1 MVLHRVAAVVLPLC
15 CNPLYA
21 GDEPFES
28 SQFIV
33 PRTDETADETP
44 ASVAHSLDEIVVI
57 GNEPPAIG
65 TLHLDQPSQ
74 IGSRL
79 DVPLQDLP
87 ASVEIIDRDSM
98 QQRGNRTILEAVE
111 GATGMSNITTP
122 GDGAAAFSSRGFS
135 GNNSVL
141 QLYNGTRFYVGASTF
156 TLPLDIWHLE
166 RVEVLKGPASVLYGE
181 GAIGAAI
188 NLVTRSPSR
197 ESQEFEALASYGS
210 WDTIRLGLG
219 SGGPLVDDLYYR
231 IDASR
236 QSSEGFV
243 DRADYERY
251 TLASSLLWDVSE
263 RLSLTL
269 AFDYWKNDDAAY
281 FGTPFINGGI
291 DPRTRKLNYN
301 ILDSKALY
309 EDYWARLKLDW
320 AVAETFTLHNELYAY
335 VADRHW
341 RNLENYTFV
350 PATGRVNRTGFLE
363 ILHDQRQVGDRL
375 EALFTHRLFGR
386 GNRLALGFD
395 VNTIDFERP
404 ANDFSGSDDVDPFA
418 PELGR
423 FLNLSGTVPRRE
435 STTDQVSLFGEDML
449 DVFDTLK
456 LVAGFRA
463 EHIKLESQNL
473 IEGTSFEQE
482 FNPVTWR
489 VGFVYEPLPNLLLYA
504 QRSTGV
510 DPVSS
515 LLTLSESRRDFQL
528 SSGRQYEV
536 GLKQSLWGQRAEWTL
551 AYYDIVKEDLLS
563 ANPSNRALT
572 QQIGQQSSNG
582 VEFSVALRPAIQWL
596 FQGNFSI
603 LSAQFDEFTEAI
615 GDATVSR
622 ADNLPPNVPESLA
635 NLWVF
640 YRPIPSIDL
649 GVGARY
655 VGTRKADNANTVEL
669 DAYTTVDVSAAWT
682 HRWATVTLRG
692 RNIAD
697 EEYAIA
703 PYNDGTQVILADPRA
718 FEVALQLEF

>member
-1 MVLHRVAAVVLPLC
+1 
-15 CNPLYA
+15 YA
-21 GDEPFES
+21 GEEPIES
-28 SQFIV
+28 NQFMV
-33 PRTDETADETP
+33 PRTAETADEDP
-44 ASVAHSLDEIVVI
+44 VAHTLDEIVVF
-57 GNEPPAIG
+57 GNETPAIG

-79 DVPLQDLP
+79 EVPLQDLP

-98 QQRGNRTILEAVE
+98 QRRGNRTVLEAVE
-111 GATGMSNITTP
+111 GAAGMSNITTP

-141 QLYNGTRFYVGASTF
+141 QLYNGTRFYVGAETF
-156 TLPLDIWHLE
+156 TLPLDTWHLE

-197 ESQEFEALASYGS
+197 ESQDLEALASYGS

-219 SGGPLVDDLYYR
+219 SGGPLATNLYHR
-231 IDASR
+231 IDVSR
-236 QSSEGFV
+236 QSSEKFV
-243 DRADYERY
+243 DRTDYERY

-281 FGTPFINGGI
+281 WGTPFINGGI

-309 EDYWARLKLDW
+309 EDYWVRLKLDW

-350 PATGRVNRTGFLE
+350 PATGLVNRTGFLE

-404 ANDFSGSDDVDPFA
+404 TNDFSGSDAVDPFA

-423 FLNLSGTVPRRE
+423 FLNLSGTVPRRK
-435 STTDQVSLFGEDML
+435 STTDQISLFGEDML
-449 DVFDTLK
+449 DVLENLK

-489 VGFVYEPLPNLLLYA
+489 IGFVYEPLPNLSLYA

-515 LLTLSESRRDFQL
+515 LITLPESTRDFQL
-528 SSGRQYEV
+528 STGRQYEV
-536 GLKQSLWGQRAEWTL
+536 GLKQSLWDQRAEWTL
-551 AYYDIVKEDLLS
+551 AFYDIVKEGLLS
-563 ANPSNRALT
+563 ANPRDPART
-572 QQIGQQSSNG
+572 QQIGQQSSHG
-582 VEFSVALRPAIQWL
+582 VEFSAALRPTSQWSL
-596 FQGNFSI
+596 QGNFSI
-603 LSAQFDEFTEAI
+603 LSAQFDEFSEAV
-615 GDATVSR
+615 GGVTVSR
-622 ADNLPPNVPESLA
+622 AGNLPPKVPETLA

-640 YRPIPSIDL
+640 YSPIPSIDL

-655 VGTRKADNANTVEL
+655 VGARKADNANTVEL

-682 HRWATVTLRG
+682 YRWATVTLRG
-692 RNIAD
+692 RNLAD
-697 EEYAIA
+697 EEYAISS
-703 PYNDGTQVILADPRA
+703 YNDGTQAILANPRS
-718 FEVALQLEF
+718 FELAWQLDF